1 MATQLTDAQVD
12 DLLKT
17 LASGSVDK
25 AQFRSVMQG
34 LSFGFA
40 DEIEAGARSMFSETY
55 DEAIGKVRGKL
66 KDYKEAFPIEST
78 AYEVGGAMIPA
89 VAATVLTGGL
99 AAPAAGAGLLRTG
112 GRLALIGGGEGAVT
126 ALGTSEGDVSERIK
140 NVPLG
145 FAGGAVMGPLG
156 AAGVKAGGVA
166 INKLID
172 TARRIS
178 GGRGATVVENE
189 LLRLADSTGLSADEI
204 IARIASGETMSDNKT
219 LHMSVRALMA
229 QGGQPE
235 KVIRQTLPERAA
247 AKRAEALS
255 GVKSGLSKT
264 NDDNVLRATR
274 MDEAEWKAYERD
286 GYKTVFSGSDE
297 ITQELSDSALSAVQR
312 LPNAMED
319 VSSIYQARNLVPLFK
334 KADDGSIQYAR
345 AATLEDTEIIRRS
358 IAEAK
363 GKAYRAGS
371 GGLGEALD
379 SVESGLRSSID
390 KFSPN
395 LKGVRAGYSRMMDA
409 RNAFEDGRKAFNKP
423 PEELEIIFN
432 ELTKTGDNAIIQAFR
447 EGAMAQINNKMARS
461 GSKQLMGKMSD
472 PNTLEGKLFAT
483 IFPADQQASVL
494 NKLDLAGKTQ
504 ATMEQVT
511 QGSTTALAQ
520 QAVKQQNKGISL
532 GEIAGAGT
540 GQLTDIASVGFKLVQ
555 SMAPQ
560 LTESQRGRIVEV
572 LLSESPDLVK
582 KALTDESAMMAL
594 QQRVAQIMQGA
605 SAAAQGASA
614 YYGGQQGAEATKGLL
629 AQ

>member
-1 MATQLTDAQVD
+1 MARQLTDAEVD
-12 DLLKT
+12 DLLAK
-17 LASGSVDK
+17 LGSGSVDK
-25 AQFRSVMQG
+25 AQVRSIFQG

-66 KDYKEAFPIEST
+66 KDYKEAFPIESA
-78 AYEVGGAMIPA
+78 AYEVGGAMVPA
-89 VAATVLTGGL
+89 IAATVLTGGL
-99 AAPAAGAGLLRTG
+99 AAPAVGASLLSTG
-112 GRLALIGGGEGAVT
+112 GRLALIGAGEGAMS
-126 ALGTSEGDVSERIK
+126 ALGTAEGDISERVK
-140 NVPLG
+140 GVPLG
-145 FAGGAVMGPLG
+145 AAYGAVLGPLG
-156 AAGVKAGGVA
+156 AVGAKGVGMVT
-166 INKLID
+166 NKLID

-189 LLRLADSTGLSADEI
+189 LLRLADSTGLTTEEI
-204 IARIASGETMSDNKT
+204 VARIASGETMSDNRT

-255 GVKSGLSKT
+255 GVKSGLSQT
-264 NDDNVLRATR
+264 SDDNVLRATR
-274 MDEAEWKAYERD
+274 MDEAEWKAFESD
-286 GYKTVFSGSDE
+286 GYKTAFGDAAEV
-297 ITQELSDSALSAVQR
+297 TQELADSALSAVQQ

-319 VSSIYQARNLVPLFK
+319 VSKIYQARNLVPLFK
-334 KADDGSIQYAR
+334 QADDGSIQYSR
-345 AATLEDTEIIRRS
+345 VPTLEDTEIIRRS
-358 IAEAK
+358 VAEAK
-363 GKAYRAGS
+363 GKAYREGS
-371 GGLGEALD
+371 GGLGEALGD
-379 SVESGLRSSID
+379 VETGLRSSID
-390 KFSPN
+390 RFSPD

-423 PEELEIIFN
+423 PEELEIIFSA
-432 ELTKTGDNAIIQAFR
+432 LTEKGDDAITQAFR

-483 IFPADQQASVL
+483 IFPAEQQASVL
-494 NKLDLAGKTQ
+494 NKLDIAGKSQ

-540 GQLTDIASVGFKLVQ
+540 GQLTDIASVGFKLIQ

-582 KALTDESAMMAL
+582 KALTDESAMMKV

-605 SAAAQGASA
+605 AAGSQGAAA
-614 YYGGQQGAEATKGLL
+614 YYGGQQGAEHTRGLL